1 MKTNSQPQ
9 TAVWWQTLLSLLFG
23 LAIAQPILADE
34 SREVAYLPVSS
45 QPAEQ
50 LLEVL
55 RPLVGDGT
63 LMAHGDQLIVQG
75 TPAEIAT
82 LREALERLDRAPR
95 RLMLEVRLAEQSLAD
110 TESGHR
116 SGARVIGT
124 RRQEELLQR
133 VQTLDGRPA
142 RIQTGDWRPL
152 TTLAGVWARQG
163 GVLFDHQGQSTTSGF
178 DAIARTHGN
187 AVTVDLYQQHEQAQP
202 SGRLRGSS
210 AQTTLSGPLDTWL
223 EVGGTQ
229 RRRERN
235 LRRWSTADADE
246 RHLQL
251 RVRLLDASP

>member
-9 TAVWWQTLLSLLFG
+9 TAIWWQTLLSLLIG

-55 RPLVGDGT
+55 RPLVGGGT

-75 TPAEIAT
+75 TPVEIAT

-124 RRQEELLQR
+124 RRQQDRGDQDGDDEIQQADAGMGGQAEQPDTGRSELGLDR
-133 VQTLDGRPA
+133 APPCDGRRVNSSSRTWVISNWP
-142 RIQTGDWRPL
+142 R
-152 TTLAGVWARQG
+152 LA
-163 GVLFDHQGQSTTSGF
+163 S
-178 DAIARTHGN
+178 
-187 AVTVDLYQQHEQAQP
+187 
-202 SGRLRGSS
+202 
-210 AQTTLSGPLDTWL
+210 
-223 EVGGTQ
+223 
-229 RRRERN
+229 
-235 LRRWSTADADE
+235 
-246 RHLQL
+246 
-251 RVRLLDASP
+251 